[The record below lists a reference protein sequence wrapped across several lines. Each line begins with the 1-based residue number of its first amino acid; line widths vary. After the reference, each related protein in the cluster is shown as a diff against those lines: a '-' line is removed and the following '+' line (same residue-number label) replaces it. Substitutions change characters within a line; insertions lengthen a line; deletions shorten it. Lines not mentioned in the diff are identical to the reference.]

1 MADIITTEDS
11 ELVRTIAELYSLYTG
26 QEIADAHVIVRKR
39 LNLVQEVAVKK
50 RQIKQAQEDLA
61 ALEADNE

>member
-1 MADIITTEDS
+1 MAEITKEDDS

-39 LNLVQEVAVKK
+39 LNMVQEVAQAKK
-50 RQIKQAQEDLA
+50 RVKQAQEDLA
-61 ALEADNE
+61 ALEADDE